1 MRLLIVAGNWKMN
14 TGIEEGT
21 KLAEDINKYL
31 SSKTLPENKKV
42 IIAPPFTHLFPV
54 SRVIDPSK
62 IILAAQN
69 CASTENG
76 AFTGEVSAKMLQE
89 IGVKTVILGHSERRL
104 YFKEDSETLLKK
116 VKIALKYNLDII
128 FCVGES
134 LEQRENNKHFDVIKE
149 QISETVLKLNKDEF
163 KKVIIAYEPVWAI
176 GTGKTA
182 TPDQAQEI
190 HEFIRNQIKEKFD
203 ENVSNDTTILY
214 GGSCKPSNAKEIF
227 SKKDV
232 DGGLI
237 GGAALKC
244 DDFSKIID
252 AL

>member
-1 MRLLIVAGNWKMN
+1 MRKLIVAGNWKMN

-21 KLAEDINKYL
+21 KLAEEINKYL
-31 SSKTLPENKKV
+31 SSKNLPENKNV
-42 IIAPPFTHLFPV
+42 IIAPPFTHLYP
-54 SRVIDPSK
+54 ISK
-62 IILAAQN
+62 IIDPTKIILSAQN

-76 AFTGEVSAKMLQE
+76 AYTGEISAKMLQE
-89 IGVKTVILGHSERRL
+89 LGVKAVILGHSERRG
-104 YFKEDSETLLKK
+104 YFKEDNETLLKK
-116 VKIALKYNLDII
+116 VKIALKYDLDIV

-134 LEQRENNKHFDVIKE
+134 LEQRENNKYFDVIKG
-149 QISETVLKLNKDEF
+149 QMSETIFKLNKDEF

-190 HEFIRNQIKEKFD
+190 HEFIRNKIKENFD
-203 ENVSNDTTILY
+203 EKIANNTTILY

-237 GGAALKC
+237 GGAALKSI
-244 DDFSKIID
+244 DFSKIID
-252 AL
+252 SL

>member
-1 MRLLIVAGNWKMN
+1 MRLPIVAGNWKMN

-203 ENVSNDTTILY
+203 ENVANDTTILY

>member
-1 MRLLIVAGNWKMN
+1 MN
-14 TGIEEGT
+14 TGIAEGT

-31 SSKTLPENKKV
+31 SSKTLLENKKV
-42 IIAPPFTHLFPV
+42 IIAPPFTHLYPV
-54 SRVIDPSK
+54 SKVIDPSK

-76 AFTGEVSAKMLQE
+76 AFTGEISAKMLQE
-89 IGVKTVILGHSERRL
+89 IGVKSVILGHSERRL
-104 YFKEDSETLLKK
+104 YFKEDNDTLLKK

-163 KKVIIAYEPVWAI
+163 KKVIVAYEPVWAI

-190 HEFIRNQIKEKFD
+190 HEFIRNQIKEHFD
-203 ENVSNDTTILY
+203 ENVANETTILY

-237 GGAALKC
+237 GGAALKS